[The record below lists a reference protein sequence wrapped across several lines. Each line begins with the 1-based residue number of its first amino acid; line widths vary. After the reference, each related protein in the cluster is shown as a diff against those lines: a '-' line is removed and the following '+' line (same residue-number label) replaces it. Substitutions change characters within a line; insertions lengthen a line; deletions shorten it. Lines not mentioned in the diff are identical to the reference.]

1 MEEKKS
7 EKGPKTTSLDRNEL
21 AKALE
26 LVEKDSIEIAQS
38 FNSLFDSLRLS
49 LSQATSTS
57 VDHMNCFSEAAGRLQ
72 ECGINILLSVS
83 LTYHLLCMF
92 TNTGN

>member
-7 EKGPKTTSLDRNEL
+7 EEGPKTTSLDRNEL

-26 LVEKDSIEIAQS
+26 LAEKDSIEIAQS

-72 ECGINILLSVS
+72 ECALDATTKGNRYINSCLR
-83 LTYHLLCMF
+83 
-92 TNTGN
+92 